1 MLSAEGFGANCH
13 GELTP
18 TEVHGRKATEIIAGV
33 ESAVNAEHLAD
44 LYILYLYLYL
54 YKIKWAFIGSDF
66 RLAGSRYFHSV
77 ESAVR

>member
-33 ESAVNAEHLAD
+33 ESAVTAEHLAD
-44 LYILYLYLYL
+44 LYIYPTPLPLFVYGQVVIYWL
-54 YKIKWAFIGSDF
+54 
-66 RLAGSRYFHSV
+66 
-77 ESAVR
+77 

>member
-33 ESAVNAEHLAD
+33 ESAVTAEHLAD

-54 YKIKWAFIGSDF
+54 HKIK
-66 RLAGSRYFHSV
+66 
-77 ESAVR
+77 